1 MVKPKKYLLKML
13 FRSIKINYKQF
24 ISIIG
29 ISFLAICLYTG
40 TIANSH
46 VIKDRVDL
54 LYEQSNMADVFLYY
68 NEIEQDDH
76 NLLDTIKDIDAY
88 EERLLVTGQLNELN
102 INIIVKTNPTISK
115 PYITKGESGFLVS
128 EVLCR
133 QIKKEIGDTVY
144 FNVTNIF
151 KDEFTNIDEIDFGD
165 VEDSIK
171 VCINCGYTTEE
182 DFIYC
187 PKCSNKL

>member
-76 NLLDTIKDIDAY
+76 NLLDTIKDIDALM
-88 EERLLVTGQLNELN
+88 E
-102 INIIVKTNPTISK
+102 SK
-115 PYITKGESGFLVS
+115 S
-128 EVLCR
+128 
-133 QIKKEIGDTVY
+133 KEIMTV
-144 FNVTNIF
+144 
-151 KDEFTNIDEIDFGD
+151 
-165 VEDSIK
+165 
-171 VCINCGYTTEE
+171 
-182 DFIYC
+182 
-187 PKCSNKL
+187 